1 MVEEI
6 IGIRDERDKDD
17 IIDDILAY
25 QG

>member
-17 IIDDILAY
+17 IIDDILAH

>member
-6 IGIRDERDKDD
+6 IGIRDKRDKDD
-17 IIDDILAY
+17 IIDDILAH